1 MITSVPSS
9 ATAVCR
15 ASGPPAP
22 SYPGPGLRPRWKGVR
37 QRIVRPAGTG
47 FASQLVGSPASPL
60 ETVHR
65 GPVHPSA
72 HRPEWVSSPTRTA
85 SGIPSLA
92 GMDTQ
97 HIDTLIVGAGQA
109 GLATGYH
116 LTRLGRESLIV
127 DGNGRIGD
135 NWRCHYDSLT
145 LYSPAKF
152 DGLPGMDF
160 PGDPWHFP
168 GKDEVAAFLEQ
179 YAVEMELPVRMH
191 TRVDRLVPRDGG
203 GFTAHLASE
212 TIECDNVVVATGTF
226 GRAPRVPDVAAS
238 LAPHIRQLHSTEYR
252 NPTQLR
258 PGTTAVVG
266 ASHSGYGIAY
276 EVAADR
282 PTILVGPDRGNIP
295 LDWRSA
301 RVKVELPLIV
311 FLWKHVLTRRTPVGR
326 KMMDK
331 VRHHGAPTARVRPHH
346 LRRACRG
353 TDRAEGHRR
362 LRRRQAGTRRRAGPR
377 RRQRHLGD
385 RLPAGLRLDRG
396 ADHRR
401 RRMAARVPRRGRR
414 GARVVLLRALVPVRV
429 QLDGATR
436 CRPGRGVRRS
446 PDPPAS
452 YHQDGSPAEAA
463 VR

>member
-1 MITSVPSS
+1 
-9 ATAVCR
+9 
-15 ASGPPAP
+15 
-22 SYPGPGLRPRWKGVR
+22 
-37 QRIVRPAGTG
+37 
-47 FASQLVGSPASPL
+47 
-60 ETVHR
+60 
-65 GPVHPSA
+65 
-72 HRPEWVSSPTRTA
+72 
-85 SGIPSLA
+85 
-92 GMDTQ
+92 MDTQ

-266 ASHSGYGIAY
+266 ASHSGYDIAY

-331 VRHHGAPTARVRPHH
+331 VRHHGAPTARVKPHH
-346 LRRACRG
+346 LAERAVERIAQKV
-353 TDRAEGHRR
+353 TDVSADGKPVLDDGQVLDVANVIWATGFRPDFGWIEAPITRADGW
-362 LRRRQAGTRRRAGPR
+362 PR
-377 RRQRHLGD
+377 EY
-385 RLPAGLRLDRG
+385 
-396 ADHRR
+396 
-401 RRMAARVPRRGRR
+401 
-414 GARVVLLRALVPVRV
+414 
-429 QLDGATR
+429 
-436 CRPGRGVRRS
+436 RGVVDAVPGLFFCGLSFQFAFSSMVLPGVGRDAAYVARQI
-446 PDPPAS
+446 
-452 YHQDGSPAEAA
+452 HQRATTRTDSPAEAA